1 MNGATK
7 VFVGLSGGVDS
18 ATVAALLKEQG
29 YDVTGIFVRIWQP
42 EFIECTWRED
52 RLDAMRVCAQLEIP
66 FVDIDL
72 SKEYEEHVL
81 KFALQEYRSGRT
93 PNPDVLCNQSIKF
106 GFLLEY
112 VLSQGA
118 RYLATGH
125 YARVEKDGDTY
136 RLLRGKDPQKDQSYF
151 LSRLNQAQLSHTLMP
166 LGTITKEETRAKAK
180 TLGLSVASKPDSQGL
195 CFIGDID
202 MKDFLK
208 RFIDVVPGDV
218 KNTQGTVV
226 GRHHG
231 AALYTI
237 GERHGFE
244 LINTS
249 EQSPQYIVGIDI
261 ERNELTISN
270 DVSAGKTRTLV
281 LESVCWVAGAPPK
294 NNVVLAQ
301 VRYRQTPVEGTVIIR
316 GTQIVVNLSAPL
328 LCARGQECALYAGDE
343 LIGSGVIA

>member
-18 ATVAALLKEQG
+18 ATAAALLKEHG

-52 RLDAMRVCAQLEIP
+52 RLDAMRVAAQLGIP

-81 KFALQEYRSGRT
+81 KFALHEYRSGRT
-93 PNPDVLCNQSIKF
+93 PNPDVLCNESIKF
-106 GFLLEY
+106 GFLLDY
-112 VLSQGA
+112 ALSQGA

-125 YARVEKDGDTY
+125 YARVKKDGDIY
-136 RLLRGKDPQKDQSYF
+136 RLMRGKDLEKDQSYF
-151 LSRLNQAQLSHTLMP
+151 LSRLNQAQLSHALMP

-180 TLGLSVASKPDSQGL
+180 ALGLSVASKPDSQGL
-195 CFIGDID
+195 CFVGDID

-226 GRHHG
+226 GKHQG
-231 AALYTI
+231 AALYTM

-244 LINTS
+244 LFNTS
-249 EQSPQYIVGIDI
+249 EQSPQYIVGINI

-270 DVSAGKTRTLV
+270 DVSVGKTRSLV
-281 LESVCWVAGAPPK
+281 LDNVRWVANTPPRDT
-294 NNVVLAQ
+294 VVLAQ
-301 VRYRQTPVEGTVIIR
+301 VRYRQTPVEGTMIIR
-316 GTQIVVNLSAPL
+316 DKQTLINLSAPL
-328 LCARGQECALYAGDE
+328 LCAKGQECALYVGDE